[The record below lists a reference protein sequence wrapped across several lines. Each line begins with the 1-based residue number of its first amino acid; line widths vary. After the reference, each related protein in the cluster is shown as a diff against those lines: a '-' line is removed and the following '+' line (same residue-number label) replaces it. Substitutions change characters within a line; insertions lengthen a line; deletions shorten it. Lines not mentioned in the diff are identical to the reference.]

1 MDRLDLGQR
10 IMPMKCAPALAACV
24 ASSGVVTPH
33 TLTSVFLP
41 SSFGAMA
48 RTAMDRA
55 DLWARVDARDVDR
68 CVDAATRVGASAA
81 RWCIARDACIVDVC
95 VRVVGRRG
103 GSRCLL
109 VLSSPPRRAEI
120 FLRLGISRKTRH
132 VRVFIHTRILW

>member
-1 MDRLDLGQR
+1 
-10 IMPMKCAPALAACV
+10 
-24 ASSGVVTPH
+24 
-33 TLTSVFLP
+33 
-41 SSFGAMA
+41 
-48 RTAMDRA
+48 MDRA

-109 VLSSPPRRAEI
+109 VLTLI
-120 FLRLGISRKTRH
+120 FPAALSRDLFETRDQQEDTS
-132 VRVFIHTRILW
+132 RTRF